1 MKKTSKVWGLSLT
14 PKKHKNIKID
24 VKPNYGVAVATTE
37 SQAARP
43 PLHAHTYR
51 TIPSHHLEASL
62 ASELS
67 VSLERARI
75 VSVGLG
81 GAILARRATHQ
92 GALVHTPAV
101 GVLSCS
107 LFRPK
112 DRYTVSSLFLNAYL
126 EVHIFVNDYSETWQG
141 RKMDCSRE

>member
-1 MKKTSKVWGLSLT
+1 M
-14 PKKHKNIKID
+14 
-24 VKPNYGVAVATTE
+24 
-37 SQAARP
+37 
-43 PLHAHTYR
+43 HAHTYR

-62 ASELS
+62 ASAVS

-101 GVLSCS
+101 GVLICS

-126 EVHIFVNDYSETWQG
+126 EASIFVNDYSENWQG
-141 RKMDCSRE
+141 RKMDRSRERTAWKVVGAVLSWLLARTSSLSRNVQIGAVQVYSAMTAA